1 MIPIDMEAMPAQRK
15 ILVVED
21 EVLLRVPV
29 CDVLRDSGMT
39 VLEAGNA
46 DDALDWLRTDHDIQ
60 LVFTDV
66 RMPGTMD
73 GLGLARRV
81 QKEFPHVKVI
91 LTSAHAPPE
100 PGVVMLIKPYI
111 LSTVVTTI
119 QTALDGAVP

>member
-1 MIPIDMEAMPAQRK
+1 MQAAPERRK

-29 CDVLRDSGMT
+29 CDVLRETGMT

-46 DDALDWLRTDHDIQ
+46 DDALDWLRTDGDIQ

-66 RMPGTMD
+66 RMPGSMD
-73 GLGLARRV
+73 GLGLARRMG
-81 QKEFPHVKVI
+81 KEFPHVKVI

-100 PGVVMLIKPYI
+100 PGVVMLIKPYM
-111 LSTVVTTI
+111 LSTVVSTI

>member
-1 MIPIDMEAMPAQRK
+1 MEAMPAQRK

-21 EVLLRVPV
+21 EVLLRIPV
-29 CDVLRDSGMT
+29 CDVLRESGLT

-46 DDALDWLRTDHDIQ
+46 DDALDWLRTDRDIQ

-73 GLGLARRV
+73 GLGLARRLR
-81 QKEFPHVKVI
+81 KEFPDVKVI

-100 PGVVMLIKPYI
+100 PGVVMLIKPYV
-111 LSTVVTTI
+111 LNTVVATI